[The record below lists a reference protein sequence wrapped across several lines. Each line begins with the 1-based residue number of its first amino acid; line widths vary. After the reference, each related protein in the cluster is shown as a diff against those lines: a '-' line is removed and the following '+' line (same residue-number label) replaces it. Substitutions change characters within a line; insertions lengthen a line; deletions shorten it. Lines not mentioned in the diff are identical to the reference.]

1 MTSAFC
7 RRDSVVLSPR
17 SSEPGW
23 QRTTGTRGDTAS
35 RPRGAVTLVTLPHVT
50 DTATMRKI
58 SFWRYLAVKRKTLF
72 AALACALLV
81 FSMLGCGT
89 TNHLQS
95 ITLSVSNTNPN
106 AGTGFTVH
114 GGVPVP
120 MYTWGIYSSGK
131 QKLLY
136 GTGLKYQ
143 ILSTPFG
150 VAETGIFGDPNATPP
165 QTVQLSAD
173 GQLTPITPPACS
185 FVDVAVS
192 PATTPAF
199 QTTGWYIVTA
209 TYGGQT
215 TPPGSVLMA
224 TEGLPATTTNKTG
237 QCGP

>member
-1 MTSAFC
+1 VN
-7 RRDSVVLSPR
+7 R
-17 SSEPGW
+17 
-23 QRTTGTRGDTAS
+23 Q
-35 RPRGAVTLVTLPHVT
+35 
-50 DTATMRKI
+50 
-58 SFWRYLAVKRKTLF
+58 TLF
-72 AALACALLV
+72 AALACALLA

-95 ITLSVSNTNPN
+95 ITLSVSNTDPN
-106 AGTGFTVH
+106 GGTGFTLKP
-114 GGVPVP
+114 GAPIP
-120 MYTWGIYSSGK
+120 MYTWGTYSSGQ
-131 QKLLY
+131 QKLLS
-136 GTGLKYQ
+136 GTGLTYK

-150 VAETGIFGDPNATPP
+150 VAETGTFGDPNADPP
-165 QTVQLSAD
+165 QTVQLSVD

-215 TPPGSVLMA
+215 TPPGAVYMA
-224 TEGLPATTTNKTG
+224 TEGLPATTSNKTG

>member
-1 MTSAFC
+1 MTDA
-7 RRDSVVLSPR
+7 
-17 SSEPGW
+17 
-23 QRTTGTRGDTAS
+23 
-35 RPRGAVTLVTLPHVT
+35 
-50 DTATMRKI
+50 ATMRKI
-58 SFWRYLAVKRKTLF
+58 SYWRYSAVKRKTLF

-95 ITLSVSNTNPN
+95 ITLSVSNKNPN

-114 GGVPVP
+114 PGLPVQ
-120 MYTWGIYSSGK
+120 MYTWGTYSSGQ
-131 QKLLY
+131 QKVLF
-136 GTGLKYQ
+136 GTALTYK

-150 VAETGIFGDPNATPP
+150 FAETGTFGDPNATPP

-185 FVDVAVS
+185 FVDAAPSTATS
-192 PATTPAF
+192 PAF
-199 QTTGWYIVTA
+199 ETTGWYIVTA

-215 TPPGSVLMA
+215 TPPGAIYMA
-224 TEGLPATTTNKTG
+224 TEALPVTNSNKTG